1 MTTRSLDRQAPA
13 PRWTREQIRAARLA
27 PLVPLLQQR
36 GLQLIER
43 EAGNFTL
50 PAHPGLI
57 VKDSYWRW
65 PERHL
70 AGNAI
75 DFSMRVLGLSFHEA
89 MRQITGQ

>member
-1 MTTRSLDRQAPA
+1 VAL
-13 PRWTREQIRAARLA
+13 LA
-27 PLVPLLQQR
+27 KR

-50 PAHPGLI
+50 PAYPGLI

-65 PERHL
+65 PERDL

-75 DFSMRVLGLSFHEA
+75 DFHVHVLEMSFQDA
-89 MRQITGQ
+89 MRHITQS